1 MKTRNERL
9 LFAGASAC
17 VVAVLA
23 YAAVLPLERLLFP
36 PPNPATVIWSVRSSF
51 TWRVLVAT
59 YVGGMGG
66 FGGFAAASRAPAASA
81 RWLARAVIL
90 AAAAV
95 AITGTLLP

>member
-1 MKTRNERL
+1 MNTRSERL

-51 TWRVLVAT
+51 AWRALVAT

-66 FGGFAAASRAPAASA
+66 FGGFAAASRAPAVAS
-81 RWLARAVIL
+81 RWLARFVVL
-90 AAAAV
+90 AAAAITV
-95 AITGTLLP
+95 TGTLLP